1 MSGTELSPAWTL
13 ILGAALVP
21 FLRGKVRG
29 AWTLVLPIV
38 GMVQL
43 WLLPAG
49 EFGQLEFLG
58 EQLLLLRVD
67 SWSVL
72 FTLVFLIAALL
83 SSIYALHVR
92 DWVQPAAGLAYS
104 GAAIGAVLAGDL
116 LTLFVFWELTAVTSV
131 FLIWAR
137 GGERAYRAGMRYI
150 VIQILSGILLLFGAL
165 QQLIATGSLRF
176 EHIGLDGPGG
186 LLIFLAFGMKCAFP
200 LLHNWLQDAY
210 PESTEAG
217 TVFLSAFTTK
227 LAVYALARGFA
238 GTEALIWIGATMTA
252 FPIFYAVIENDLRRV
267 LAYSLNNQLGFMVVG
282 VGIGTELALNG
293 TASHA
298 FSHILYKA
306 LLFMSMGAVLY
317 RVGTVNG
324 TDLGGLYKSMP
335 WTTTFCIVGAASIS
349 AFPLFSG
356 FVSKSMILSAAASEG
371 YLITWLVLLFASAG
385 VFHHSGIKI
394 PYFAFFA
401 HDSGKRCREAPVNML
416 VAMAITATLCI
427 SIGVYPDPLYAML
440 PFAVNYVPYTASH
453 VLTQLQLLVFSA
465 LAFSVLMRTGLYP
478 PEKRLIN
485 LDSDWFYRRLAP
497 DVVDWC
503 YRSAKRLA
511 EPVRK
516 GVHQGFT
523 VVNDF
528 ARRWHGEHSR
538 LGGVQTVGTTIA
550 IALFVFALLLV
561 WELLSTLNR

>member
-21 FLRGKVRG
+21 FLRGPVRG

-58 EQLLLLRVD
+58 QQLLLLRVD

-92 DWVQPAAGLAYS
+92 DWVQPVAGLAYS

-137 GGERAYRAGMRYI
+137 GSERAYRAGMRYI
-150 VIQILSGILLLFGAL
+150 VIQLLSGMLLLFGAL
-165 QQLIATGSLRF
+165 QQLTATGSLRF

-238 GTEALIWIGATMTA
+238 GTEALIWIGATMAA
-252 FPIFYAVIENDLRRV
+252 FPIFYAIIENDLRRV
-267 LAYSLNNQLGFMVVG
+267 LAYSLNDQLGFMVVG
-282 VGIGTELALNG
+282 IGIGTELALNG

-335 WTTTFCIVGAASIS
+335 WTTSFCIVGAASIS

-356 FVSKSMILSAAASEG
+356 FVSKSMILSAAAGEG
-371 YLITWLVLLFASAG
+371 YLITWLVLLCASAG
-385 VFHHSGIKI
+385 VFLYSGIKI

-401 HDSGKRCREAPVNML
+401 HDSGKRCREAPANML
-416 VAMAITATLCI
+416 VAMATTATLCI
-427 SIGVYPDPLYAML
+427 GIGVYPDPLYAML
-440 PFAVNYVPYTASH
+440 PFAVDYVPYTGSH

-465 LAFSVLMRTGLYP
+465 LAFSVLMRRGLYP
-478 PEKRLIN
+478 PEMRLIN
-485 LDSDWFYRRLAP
+485 LDSDWLYRRFGRVLADEFTTHISRARANAETAARNTVNRFIQGLFRQHGP
-497 DVVDWC
+497 QGI
-503 YRSAKRLA
+503 LA
-511 EPVRK
+511 RTWPTGSMVLW
-516 GVHQGFT
+516 V
-523 VVNDF
+523 
-528 ARRWHGEHSR
+528 
-538 LGGVQTVGTTIA
+538 A
-550 IALFVFALLLV
+550 ILLAVSLV
-561 WELLSTLNR
+561 LYYT